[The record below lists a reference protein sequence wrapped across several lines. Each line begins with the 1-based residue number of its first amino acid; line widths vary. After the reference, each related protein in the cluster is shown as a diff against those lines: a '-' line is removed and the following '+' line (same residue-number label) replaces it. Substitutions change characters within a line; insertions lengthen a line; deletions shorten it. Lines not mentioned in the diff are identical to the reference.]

1 MPQRTCQLSYE
12 KPIAVATNLK
22 DLEERSTTL
31 RQEFACVAS
40 EQENSNPSL
49 IGSQWASLHPKK
61 KFFFLHDWLS
71 LVKSMGFGDKQE
83 EKGEMLKVILR
94 L

>member
-31 RQEFACVAS
+31 RQAFACVAS

-49 IGSQWASLHPKK
+49 IGSQ
-61 KFFFLHDWLS
+61 
-71 LVKSMGFGDKQE
+71 
-83 EKGEMLKVILR
+83 
-94 L
+94 